1 MPKFAPIE
9 YIRDYHE
16 GSLSKAELFPK
27 EYGFY
32 QSFLSYVKG
41 ASVLNVGCGPLFYE
55 DLWHFG
61 EVPEQYVGIDLNT
74 NAFEYL
80 EQSQHP
86 RLAEGRNYVKSHN
99 IRTEFIAESVFDWAA
114 ETDYR
119 FDSVFGVGVFATF
132 GGTEFDRLMNVLGR
146 VLKKGG
152 HLVNVSW
159 DGTYYTEK
167 QYQEKLKYRFSGTE
181 GPTPD
186 ELIDWVQKAGFKLM
200 ERRILTTDAE
210 TYKWDSIHVS
220 AFRKEQKSG

>member
-1 MPKFAPIE
+1 
-9 YIRDYHE
+9 
-16 GSLSKAELFPK
+16 
-27 EYGFY
+27 
-32 QSFLSYVKG
+32 
-41 ASVLNVGCGPLFYE
+41 VLNVGCGPLFYE
-55 DLWHFG
+55 DLFHFSD
-61 EVPEQYVGIDLNT
+61 VPKHYVGIDLNT
-74 NAFEYL
+74 NTFEYL

-86 RLAEGRNYVKSHN
+86 RLAECKNYVELHS
-99 IRTEFIAESVFDWAA
+99 IRTEFIVESVFDWAA

-132 GGTEFDRLMNVLGR
+132 GGTEFDRLMSLLRR

-167 QYQEKLKYRFSGTE
+167 QKHEKLKYRFSGTD

-186 ELIDWVQKAGFKLM
+186 ELIDWVEKAGFNLM
-200 ERRILTTDAE
+200 ERRILTTDRH

-220 AFRKEQKSG
+220 AFRMA

>member
-16 GSLSKAELFPK
+16 GSLSKADLFPR

-32 QSFLSYVKG
+32 QSFLNYVRG

-61 EVPEQYVGIDLNT
+61 EVPQHYVGIDVNT

-80 EQSQHP
+80 EHSQHS
-86 RLAEGRNYVKSHN
+86 RLIEGRNYVKSHK

-114 ETDYR
+114 ETDTR

-132 GGTEFDRLMNVLGR
+132 YGAEFDRLMSLLGR
-146 VLKKGG
+146 VLNKGG

-159 DGTYYTEK
+159 DGTYYTEQ
-167 QYQEKLKYRFSGTE
+167 QYQEKLKYHFSGTD

-200 ERRILTTDAE
+200 ERRILVTDPK
-210 TYKWDSIHVS
+210 TYRWDSIHVS
-220 AFRKEQKSG
+220 AFRKE

>member
-1 MPKFAPIE
+1 MPKFAPLE
-9 YIRDYHE
+9 YIQDYYE

-55 DLWHFG
+55 DLFHFSD
-61 EVPEQYVGIDLNT
+61 VPQHYVGIDLNT
-74 NAFEYL
+74 NTFEYL

-86 RLAEGRNYVKSHN
+86 RLAECKKYVELHN
-99 IRTEFIAESVFDWAA
+99 IQTEFIAESVFDWAA

-132 GGTEFDRLMNVLGR
+132 GGNEFDRLMSLFRR

-167 QYQEKLKYRFSGTE
+167 QKHEKLKYRFSGTD

-186 ELIDWVQKAGFKLM
+186 ELIDWVERAGFHLM
-200 ERRILTTDAE
+200 ERRILTTDRHA
-210 TYKWDSIHVS
+210 YKWDSIHVS
-220 AFRKEQKSG
+220 AFRMA